1 VVACNASKVSLLFKQ
16 AESCTSLRLIIK
28 LGGAVTEEEKEK
40 ADQIGISIH
49 TIQEVEVRKEG
60 EREGGGR
67 EEGGREGGRR
77 EGVMVGWMD
86 EGTDEWTDLSFPC

>member
-60 EREGGGR
+60 EHQGVLGTLLEFGR
-67 EEGGREGGRR
+67 CPFPTRAELRGSKRR
-77 EGVMVGWMD
+77 
-86 EGTDEWTDLSFPC
+86 TL

>member
-1 VVACNASKVSLLFKQ
+1 MVACNASKVSLLFKQ

-28 LGGAVTEEEKEK
+28 LGGAITEEEKEK
-40 ADQIGISIH
+40 AQQIGISIH

-67 EEGGREGGRR
+67 EGGTREKKEGREG
-77 EGVMVGWMD
+77 VTVG
-86 EGTDEWTDLSFPC
+86 